1 MRCITAEERDVLQA
15 SFTISEED
23 ERGDFGE
30 APPGINDIG
39 DRLAN
44 LGNLRWVDVGN
55 DGEVA
60 VITPRGRLALA
71 CHAAVNARM
80 A

>member
-15 SFTISEED
+15 SFTISEAD
-23 ERGDFGE
+23 ERGDFSE
-30 APPGINDIG
+30 SAPDINDIG
-39 DRLAN
+39 DRLAK
-44 LGNLRWVDVGN
+44 LGNLRWVDVGD

-60 VITPRGRLALA
+60 VITQRGRLALA

>member
-15 SFTISEED
+15 SFTISEAD
-23 ERGDFGE
+23 ERGDFTE
-30 APPGINDIG
+30 SDPDISDIG
-39 DRLAN
+39 DRLAK
-44 LGNLRWVDVGN
+44 LGNLRWVGVGN

-71 CHAAVNARM
+71 CFAAMNVRIG
-80 A
+80 